1 MTLSH
6 DEFEHLTQQIFDSL
20 PEQFQ
25 RNLENVRIVI
35 EDEPSR
41 ETMAKMRI
49 RSVRALLGLYEG
61 VPLSKRGTGYGMYPV
76 EPDKITLFK
85 KNLEAGARSTDELHA
100 RIRDTLIHEIAH
112 YYGMSEQEVRDAG
125 Y

>member
-1 MTLSH
+1 MTLTH
-6 DEFEHLTQQIFDSL
+6 EEFENLTQQIFDSL

-25 RNLENVRIVI
+25 HHLENVRIVI

-49 RSVRALLGLYEG
+49 RSAHSLLGLYEG
-61 VPLSKRGTGYGMYPV
+61 VPLNRRGTGYGMYPV
-76 EPDKITLFK
+76 EPDKITLYK
-85 KNLEAGARSTDELHA
+85 KNLERGARSVADIQSQ
-100 RIRDTLIHEIAH
+100 IRDTLIHEIAH
-112 YYGMSEQEVRDAG
+112 YYGMSEKEVRDAG